1 MLYVKIYIATMI
13 AGLAIDSIWLGV
25 VARNLYKNQLGSL
38 LAESPNWF
46 AAIAFYLLFV
56 VGVVVFAIA
65 PAISAGSPWKA
76 LALGSLLG
84 LVTYATYDLT
94 NHATLKN
101 WPLII
106 TLVDLAW
113 GTFFTATISIVGY
126 FAGQWMQGT

>member
-38 LAESPNWF
+38 LAENPNWF